1 MAQTQKIYVLKTI
14 SVYIQTYTH
23 VYIIIYN
30 KLKEVHLHLL
40 LGIKSNKF
48 S

>member
-1 MAQTQKIYVLKTI
+1 MAETQKIYVLKTI
-14 SVYIQTYTH
+14 SVCIQTYTH

-30 KLKEVHLHLL
+30 KLKEVHLHLP